1 MEDRMDIRALRHFLV
16 VVGEGSISAA
26 AERLHMSQPNLSR
39 QISALERDLGV
50 TLLVRGNR
58 RVELTEEGA
67 ILRRRAEEIIQ
78 LADATREEV
87 GRFDED
93 VRGTVRIAA
102 GESDALRPVIRAARD
117 LTDRYPNIRVSMH
130 SGNAH
135 DTMDLLD
142 RGLADFGVVVEP
154 ADKTGYDFIQIPAS
168 VRWGLMVRADDSL
181 ADRGGIRP
189 EDLTGR
195 ELIVS
200 QQDMAINGLSGWLGR
215 DMSGMRV
222 VATYNL
228 LYNAS
233 LMVSEGMGSAL
244 CLEGIVRT
252 TDGGDLRFIPL
263 DPPLEVGLTLIWK
276 RPGPQG
282 RAQRLFLEHARSSF
296 VSMP

>member
-117 LTDRYPNIRVSMH
+117 LTDQHPNIRVSMH

-154 ADKTGYDFIQIPAS
+154 ADKTGYDFIQVPAS
-168 VRWGLMVRADDSL
+168 VRWGLMVRADDPL
-181 ADRGGIRP
+181 ADRDGIRP

-195 ELIVS
+195 DLIVS
-200 QQDMAINGLSGWLGR
+200 QQIFQLRRGSVDGKRCFDYFSR
-215 DMSGMRV
+215 
-222 VATYNL
+222 
-228 LYNAS
+228 
-233 LMVSEGMGSAL
+233 SEA
-244 CLEGIVRT
+244 VNHHR
-252 TDGGDLRFIPL
+252 
-263 DPPLEVGLTLIWK
+263 
-276 RPGPQG
+276 
-282 RAQRLFLEHARSSF
+282 
-296 VSMP
+296 

>member
-1 MEDRMDIRALRHFLV
+1 MEGRMDIRALRHFLV

-117 LTDRYPNIRVSMH
+117 LTDQHPNIRVSMH

-154 ADKTGYDFIQIPAS
+154 ADKTGYDFIQVPAS
-168 VRWGLMVRADDSL
+168 VRWGLMVRADDPL
-181 ADRGGIRP
+181 ADRDGIRP

-195 ELIVS
+195 DLIVS

-228 LYNAS
+228 LYNVS
-233 LMVSEGMGSAL
+233 LMVSVGMGSAL
-244 CLEGIVRT
+244 CLEGIVST
-252 TDGGDLRFIPL
+252 TVGGDMMFIPL
-263 DPPLEVGLTLIWK
+263 DPRIEVGLTLIWK
-276 RPGPQG
+276 RPGPQ
-282 RAQRLFLEHARSSF
+282 HAVMSGLYRF
-296 VSMP
+296 TAYPVR